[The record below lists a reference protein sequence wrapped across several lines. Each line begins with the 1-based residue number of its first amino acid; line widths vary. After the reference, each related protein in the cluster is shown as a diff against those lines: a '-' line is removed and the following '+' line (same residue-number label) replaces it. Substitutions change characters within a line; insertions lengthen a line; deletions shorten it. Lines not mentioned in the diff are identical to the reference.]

1 MKKITITLLTNQHQ
15 QFSLTYYHSHYK
27 KIILNIKASNTTDF
41 PVTNAFH
48 TFDLRKILTDL
59 PSGYGE
65 KNINLIYEFYGSN
78 NQAVKII
85 KLVQIINLFLLY
97 VKKKNSP

>member
-1 MKKITITLLTNQHQ
+1 M
-15 QFSLTYYHSHYK
+15 
-27 KIILNIKASNTTDF
+27 NIKASNTTDF
-41 PVTNAFH
+41 PVNNAFH
-48 TFDLRKILTDL
+48 TFDPRKILTDL
-59 PSGYGE
+59 PSGHGE

-97 VKKKNSP
+97 VQKTVPDKSPIAENVAAAENK